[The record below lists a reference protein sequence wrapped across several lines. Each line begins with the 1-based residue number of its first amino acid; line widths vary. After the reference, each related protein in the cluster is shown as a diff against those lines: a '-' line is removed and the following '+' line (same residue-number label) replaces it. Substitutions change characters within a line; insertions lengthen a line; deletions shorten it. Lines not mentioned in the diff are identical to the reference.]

1 MKTLYFDG
9 FAGASG
15 DMILGALVAA
25 GVAPDVL
32 IEKLK
37 LLDVADFAVEFETTN
52 RSGISATKAHVR
64 IPHEHKHRHLKDIA
78 KIINDSRLPDSI
90 KESAIEI
97 FTRLAEAE
105 ARVHNEPVEKIH
117 FHEVGALDAI
127 IDIVGACIGFELLGI
142 ERFISSPLNTG
153 KGSVEMAHGLYPVPP
168 PAVVE
173 LMRGAPVYANDITG
187 ELLTPTG
194 AAIIST
200 LCEEYGALPAMRI
213 ESAGYGAGNRDY
225 PRFPNVLRII
235 IGETTD
241 NTTEDKHAAHHHTHA
256 TSEHLTMLET
266 NIDDASPQV
275 IGFVMEQA
283 FKRGA
288 LDCYFTAIQM
298 KKNRPGTLIS
308 ILCETHRSE
317 DLRAMLFAETTTIGI
332 RSYQVERRAL
342 EREIV
347 TVETE
352 FGRIDVKV
360 SRFKRHDD
368 AGEHITATPEYE
380 HCRRAAERGNVP
392 LRVVEAAARAA
403 YLSTSNSSNSHAAL
417 EAEIY
422 DGVPV
427 SVLTACDTTNGAHG
441 KKEI

>member
-25 GVAPDVL
+25 GVNRDAL
-32 IEKLK
+32 LERLK
-37 LLDVADFAVEFETTN
+37 LLDVAGFDVEFENTN
-52 RSGISATKAHVR
+52 RSGIGATKAHVR
-64 IPHEHKHRHLKDIA
+64 IPHEHKHRHLKDIT
-78 KIINDSRLPDSI
+78 KIINDSRLPNSI
-90 KESAIEI
+90 KDRAVKI

-105 ARVHNEPVEKIH
+105 ARVHHEPIEKIH

-127 IDIVGACIGFELLGI
+127 IDIVGACIGFELLEI
-142 ERFISSPLNTG
+142 ERFVSSPLNTG
-153 KGSVEMAHGLYPVPP
+153 KGNVEMAHGLYPVPP

-194 AAIIST
+194 AAIISA

-235 IGETTD
+235 VGEAD
-241 NTTEDKHAAHHHTHA
+241 VRDEKQGHQHHACG

-266 NIDDASPQV
+266 SIDDASPQL

-298 KKNRPGTLIS
+298 KKNRPGVLVS
-308 ILCETHRSE
+308 ILCETNRSD
-317 DLRAMLFAETTTIGI
+317 DLRALLFAETTTIGI

-342 EREIV
+342 PREIV
-347 TVETE
+347 TVETG

-360 SRFKRHDD
+360 SKFKQPESE
-368 AGEHITATPEYE
+368 AEHVVATPEFE
-380 HCRRAAERGNVP
+380 HCRIAAESAGVA

-403 YLSTSNSSNSHAAL
+403 YHSASKADD
-417 EAEIY
+417 Y

-427 SVLTACDTTNGAHG
+427 SVTHLNHNQKHARSECVKSETRT
-441 KKEI
+441 K